1 MRAQLDRNDCDD
13 EKQASNGAVLYRLDL
28 KFQTM
33 RSLVLFIFHKYILLF
48 LAIVVFLF
56 SRCVRVC
63 FCILPFFGTAS
74 FSFLSPLLI
83 YCDCDALAI
92 LVLSTASSS
101 CSLATSSFR
110 RCFLICVCKR

>member
-56 SRCVRVC
+56 SRCVCVC
-63 FCILPFFGTAS
+63 VLLYFAFLWY
-74 FSFLSPLLI
+74 SFLFFSISASDLL
-83 YCDCDALAI
+83 
-92 LVLSTASSS
+92 
-101 CSLATSSFR
+101 
-110 RCFLICVCKR
+110 